1 MAHIMYVGPVG
12 SGKTYNA
19 VAHAIEDA
27 GDFITTNQPIDE
39 SRLNQWLVENPKKA
53 KEIFKL
59 GDGLLG
65 KIAKKVVEWTTFGDD
80 VAINARCGVLLID
93 EAPLWLD
100 ARKFDALS
108 ADARRKII
116 EHRKD
121 DLLIISTAQD
131 VAFIDKVFRLLC
143 DEVRLVHQVSFPFIG
158 WFWPT
163 CVRPTIV
170 CSHCGRIRRDGHGD
184 DRGLKRWFG
193 FGTFYSWS
201 TFKAKDLIDSQ
212 DTTGETVEP
221 KSIGGGWRLFD
232 IRIAMIYDTSAKL
245 SGVAKAAARRGEG
258 AAPTAAPTPQPQL
271 L

>member
-1 MAHIMYVGPVG
+1 MYVGPVG

-27 GDFITTNQPIDE
+27 GDYIVTNQPIDQ
-39 SRLNQWLVENPKKA
+39 SRLIDWLEGNPKKA
-53 KEIFKL
+53 EQIFAL
-59 GDGLLG
+59 ADGTFA
-65 KIAKKVVEWTTFGDD
+65 KIMKKVIEWTAFNED
-80 VAINARCGVLLID
+80 VAIDARCGVLLID

-108 ADARRKII
+108 GDARRKII

-143 DEVRLVHQVSFPFIG
+143 DEVRLVHQVSFLFIG
-158 WFWPT
+158 WIWPT
-163 CVRPTIV
+163 CVRPTIICRNCHRV
-170 CSHCGRIRRDGHGD
+170 RRDGHGD
-184 DRGLKRWFG
+184 DRGIKKWFG

-201 TFKAKDLIDSQ
+201 TFKAKDLIDAQ

-221 KSIGGGWRLFD
+221 KSIGGGWRRFD
-232 IRIAMIYDTSAKL
+232 IRIAAIYDTSAKL
-245 SGVAKAAARRGEG
+245 SGVAKAAGRRGEG
-258 AAPTAAPTPQPQL
+258 AAPTAATPPQPAL